1 MCIKKTLEESAH
13 SDRIVFMDHKSLVG
27 NTVRDYKIERKL
39 GQGGMGAV
47 FLATHT
53 RLDRKVAVKVLPDDL
68 AKDETFIQRFERE
81 ARAVAQLHHPAIV
94 QVHDMF
100 EERGNYYLIL
110 EFLGGGS
117 IRDLLAE
124 EGPLPE
130 WAAACLIRFAALGLH
145 AAAEAGFV
153 HRDIKPDNL
162 LLTSNGEVKIAD
174 FGLVHMQAAGTTLTE
189 VGTTVGTP
197 AYMAPEQWEDVRT
210 CDHRTDLYS
219 LGCTLYEL
227 LAGEPPFLGP
237 SVTNFM
243 THHITRAVPPL
254 RAKRPDVSPGL
265 EQVVMKLLS
274 KKQNDRYSTG
284 AELAEALDP
293 FCEAPDSSPKIQ
305 QQAVQSEPI
314 AAAATMPLATPQ
326 AINNPQIPVD
336 VAANPLLARALQN
349 QNPQVSQQPAP
360 QQQVPQPQIPNPQV
374 PQLQTQQPQIRQ
386 QQQQV
391 TQQQPAAQPAPINQ
405 IPVKTVMPK
414 SKKRA
419 IGAAVFI
426 IILLIIAFAPD
437 IKMPSRRPTTP
448 PSDYLA
454 QAQKLEADGKLVECA
469 WLLAGIGNTSG
480 DLGEKAREKLKE
492 IVANCS
498 SKKPQEAALL
508 YEAAIEF
515 ARHRETLPKV
525 KDKMFKGAYAIVEG
539 AQKNDPAGAAYL
551 LNTIRDLAP
560 KTLDVD
566 NIIERLCKQ
575 ALKKD
580 ANSKV
585 ALAQLAKI
593 YLANGK
599 VGRVISLLAP
609 HEEKLSGTAAAG
621 YLGEAYTVQG
631 MYQKALPLLKSCS
644 KKPFFDLLQAWKEF
658 KDSTQYLF
666 EEMLRKLQRRTLGNF
681 DYARFSRLDE
691 HGQRAMVYSR
701 LAKEVFSD
709 LHASVLFF
717 RSKRLS
723 QNFYRLNSLVKTKLI
738 VAVGLPLLE
747 KKKEAKIIESQLKEL
762 RTLFGQDLFF
772 LYHGMVCHLLGR
784 RNMTR
789 ARFERLLLRNDGVTI
804 PVKLIIDSMQAIGAH
819 ELCKSLLEEA
829 FTKTEDSKLQA
840 IYATELADMSWDIK
854 EKIDWLRRCQIKGPI
869 KTRLELLYAR
879 EYVIDGERFEARNR
893 YRRLYKLANDL
904 EDKKEQGLVVFQA
917 AVGIFE
923 LTGHESDLDFA
934 LAACDACFGE
944 ELPPAKEAAKVVR
957 LCLSKAL
964 CELVASKF
972 KGALVLEPLYLD
984 HLKYVYPSEKALFQA
999 IAKLKQRPRFKQ
1011 AQKILEQTSV
1021 ARATYGELLLLMQ
1034 DDKGLANLLREH
1046 KEAIDGHKDDD
1057 FTAQFTVGQADD
1069 VRQEIAKDKHPNEFA
1084 YATARYVELA
1094 LREEDKSQVTLA
1106 GAAFSRNNA
1115 GASTIA
1121 VDALLASSL
1130 PNLQKQFPNL
1140 KAFIDE
1146 CRQLMPLRYAM
1157 ALAATCNADLA
1168 QAIQKKKNTKKALS
1182 IWKRYKKHYPSRTSA
1197 WEWAICKSLEPQRA
1211 AKIKKGLLS
1220 KKAERQA
1227 KVRNR
1232 LNSTSP
1238 VVAVETYLR
1247 ALMVGNA
1254 LQGEKIFA
1262 EYRARGLPL
1271 PKMSL

>member
-1 MCIKKTLEESAH
+1 
-13 SDRIVFMDHKSLVG
+13 MDHKSLVG
-27 NTVRDYKIERKL
+27 NTVRDYRIERKL

-53 RLDRKVAVKVLPDDL
+53 RLDRKVAVKILPDDL
-68 AKDETFIQRFERE
+68 AKDVTFIQRFERE

-100 EERGNYYLIL
+100 EEQGNYYLIL

-174 FGLVHMQAAGTTLTE
+174 FGLVHMQASGTTITE

-227 LAGEPPFLGP
+227 LAGDPPFLGP

-243 THHITRAVPPL
+243 THHLTRNVPPL

-274 KKQNDRYSTG
+274 KKQDDRYSTG

-293 FCEAPDSSPKIQ
+293 FCEAPASGAASQPM
-305 QQAVQSEPI
+305 QSEPI
-314 AAAATMPLATPQ
+314 AAAATMPLAPPQ

-336 VAANPLLARALQN
+336 LAANPLLARALQN
-349 QNPQVSQQPAP
+349 QNPQAPQPA
-360 QQQVPQPQIPNPQV
+360 QQA
-374 PQLQTQQPQIRQ
+374 QTQQPQIQ
-386 QQQQV
+386 QQA
-391 TQQQPAAQPAPINQ
+391 THQQPAAQPAQINQ
-405 IPVKTVMPK
+405 NPVPTVMPK
-414 SKKRA
+414 SKKRT
-419 IGAAVFI
+419 IGVALFV
-426 IILLIIAFAPD
+426 IILLIAAFAPD
-437 IKMPSRRPTTP
+437 IKLPSRRPTTT
-448 PSDYLA
+448 SADYLA
-454 QAQKLEADGKLVECA
+454 EAKKLEADGKWVECA
-469 WLLAGIGNTSG
+469 WLLAGIGNTSS
-480 DLGEKAREKLKE
+480 DLGGQAREKLKE
-492 IVANCS
+492 IVARCNS
-498 SKKPQEAALL
+498 NKPQEAALI
-508 YEAAIEF
+508 YEAGIEF
-515 ARHRETLPKV
+515 ERHRETLPKV
-525 KDKMFKGAYAIVEG
+525 KDKMFKKGYAIVEG
-539 AQKNDPAGAAYL
+539 AQQKDPAGAAVL
-551 LNTIRDLAP
+551 LNTIRELAP

-575 ALKKD
+575 ALKKEAD
-580 ANSKV
+580 SKI

-593 YLANGK
+593 YLNNGK
-599 VGRVISLLAP
+599 IGRVISLLAP
-609 HEEKLSGTAAAG
+609 QEKHLSGTAAAG
-621 YLGEAYTVQG
+621 YLGRAYANQG
-631 MYQKALPLLKSCS
+631 MYQKALPLLESCS
-644 KKPFFDLLQAWKEF
+644 KKPFFELLKAWKEF
-658 KDSTQYLF
+658 KGSTQYLF
-666 EEMLRKLQRRTLGNF
+666 EELLRKLQRRTLGGF

-709 LHASVLFF
+709 LQASVLFF
-717 RSKRLS
+717 RTRRLS

-738 VAVGLPLLE
+738 VAVRLPLLE
-747 KKKEAKIIESQLKEL
+747 KKKEAKTIESQLKEL

-772 LYHGMVCHLLGR
+772 LYHGMVCQLLGR

-789 ARFERLLLRNDGVTI
+789 ARFERLLLRNDDVTI
-804 PVKLIIDSMQAIGAH
+804 PVKEIIDSMQAIGAH
-819 ELCKSLLEEA
+819 KLCKSLLEEA
-829 FTKTEDSKLQA
+829 FTKTEDRKLQT

-854 EKIDWLRRCQIKGPI
+854 EKIDWLKRCEIKGSI
-869 KTRLELLYAR
+869 KTRIELLYAR
-879 EYVIDGERFEARNR
+879 EYVIDGQRYEARNR

-917 AVGIFE
+917 ALGIYE
-923 LTGHESDLDFA
+923 LTGQESDLDFA
-934 LAACDACFGE
+934 LAACDDCFGD
-944 ELPPAKEAAKVVR
+944 ELPPSKEAAKVVR

-964 CELVASKF
+964 CELVAGKF
-972 KGALVLEPLYLD
+972 KGSLVLEPLYLS
-984 HLKYVYPSEKALFQA
+984 HLKYVYPSEKALYQA
-999 IAKLKQRPRFKQ
+999 IVKLKQKTRFKQ
-1011 AQKILEQTSV
+1011 ALKILEQTSV
-1021 ARATYGELLLLMQ
+1021 ARATYGELLLLLQ
-1034 DDKGLANLLREH
+1034 DEKGLANLLQEH
-1046 KEAIDGHKDDD
+1046 KEPIDGHKDDD
-1057 FTAQFTVGQADD
+1057 FTAQFTVEQADE
-1069 VRQEIAKDKHPNEFA
+1069 VRQEIAKDKHPDEFA

-1094 LREEDKSQVTLA
+1094 LQEEDKSLVTLA

-1115 GASTIA
+1115 GASIIA

-1130 PNLQKQFPNL
+1130 PELQKQFPKL
-1140 KAFIDE
+1140 KAFIDA
-1146 CRQLMPLRYAM
+1146 CRQLMPIRHAL
-1157 ALAATCNADLA
+1157 ALAATCNTDIAK
-1168 QAIQKKKNTKKALS
+1168 AIQKRKNTKKALS
-1182 IWKRYKKHYPSRTSA
+1182 IWKRFKKYYPSRASA

-1211 AKIKKGLLS
+1211 AKIKKELLS
-1220 KKAERQA
+1220 KRAEKQSQ
-1227 KVRNR
+1227 VRKR
-1232 LNSTSP
+1232 LNSRSSL
-1238 VVAVETYLR
+1238 VAVETYLR
-1247 ALMVGNA
+1247 ALMIGNT
-1254 LQGEKIFA
+1254 LLGEKVFA
-1262 EYRARGLPL
+1262 EYRARGLPI